1 MDDPGRWSDPRGGA
15 PPEIQRLL
23 AAARRGPPPLPESVR
38 LASATAVAKLGGAAT
53 ASGWW
58 SALKIAGALTVVG
71 AVGATVAHRSTR
83 PPPAARAPSVS
94 SPRLAPTTPERPPS
108 PPTVGAVPAPAEP
121 IAARVAPA
129 HAPVASDRR
138 RDAEAEAAMLE
149 RARQLLASG
158 ETARSLAALHDHA
171 RRFPRSEL
179 AEERDYLTFRASVRD
194 ATQPVVDREA
204 DRYLQRHPS
213 GIYSSQV
220 RSMRGT
226 HE

>member
-15 PPEIQRLL
+15 PPEIQRML
-23 AAARRGPPPLPESVR
+23 AAARGGPPPLPDSVR
-38 LASATAVAKLGGAAT
+38 IASATAVARLGGAAT

-58 SALKIAGALTVVG
+58 SALKIAGALSVVGVVG
-71 AVGATVAHRSTR
+71 ASVAHRSAR
-83 PPPAARAPSVS
+83 PPHAVRAPSTS
-94 SPRLAPTTPERPPS
+94 SPRLPPTAPTRPHS
-108 PPTVGAVPAPAEP
+108 PPTPGVVPLPAEP

-129 HAPVASDRR
+129 HPPAASDHR
-138 RDAEAEAAMLE
+138 RDPEAEAATLE

-158 ETARSLAALHDHA
+158 DTPRSLAALHEHA
-171 RRFPRSEL
+171 RRFPRSDL

-194 ATQPVVDREA
+194 ATQAVVDREA
-204 DRYLQRHPS
+204 DRFLQRHPN

-220 RSMRGT
+220 RSMSGT